1 MSPAERLRIAK
12 APGEDGNASR
22 YRGGFHC
29 HNVAVGRSALAWQHD
44 TMMSAGVMFWW
55 STLCA
60 VAGFN
65 VLAWSLSAVALNR
78 RRGAMTPEHHA
89 ARRRQLQ
96 LAAIYV
102 FGCAFRSAFP
112 VFDVPRLCLVDSWLS
127 SVLVGRSVATCAE
140 LCFVAQWSVML
151 HETSRATGSG
161 FARLVS
167 LILVPLIAVAELCS
181 WYSVLTTANIGHV
194 AEESLWGV
202 SVALMVASVVA
213 MGARSTAARR
223 PMLFLWCVAGA
234 AYVTYIFR
242 IDVPMYWSR
251 WIADQ
256 AIGRHYLTIAQG
268 IHDVATRRAVSY
280 QWSDWKSEIVWMS
293 LYFSVAVWLSI
304 ALIHAPRFEADIAQG
319 QPRWAFLRRRF
330 GWAAGN

>member
-127 SVLVGRSVATCAE
+127 SVLVGRSVATSAE